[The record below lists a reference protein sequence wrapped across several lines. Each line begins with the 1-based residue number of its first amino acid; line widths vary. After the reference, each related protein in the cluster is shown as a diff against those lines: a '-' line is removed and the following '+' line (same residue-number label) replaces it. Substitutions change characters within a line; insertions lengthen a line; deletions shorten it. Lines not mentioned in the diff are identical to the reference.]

1 MRQVEEALARQVI
14 YGGDL
19 VTNLM
24 EVTPINEKALVA
36 LLAESLGLPPAPTL
50 ELPLPSDALRSL
62 VPAEV
67 ATACGALP
75 LAADGQ
81 TLVVA
86 VADRLTDEAMA
97 QLVGTLGLTV
107 EQQAAPLLRIRQAL
121 GRAYGVPVERRLER
135 LAARL
140 DGRTISSP
148 SGVPRAPSPA
158 RKSTSRPPP
167 RPSTMPLGAAMGPDP
182 SARPGASG
190 PATPRVGSSGHPVA
204 RADDPINGVPPRPES
219 ARPGPRE
226 AGAPREHPVLLQRA
240 GLASPSPRRRGPITF
255 DMACREAE
263 EAVDRDALLAL
274 YFDFARQFFDYSVL
288 FLVHGDIAEGR
299 DAFGSGAP
307 RERVVGVGV
316 PLDLPV
322 SCLMSQ
328 ARDTL
333 RPVVARVA
341 ADGLDAELRS
351 ELQRPAEGEMAIIP
365 LVVRSRPVAL
375 FLGDCGEGGIDS
387 VSLQQVGACG
397 AAIGRAFERLIMRR
411 KKEGFATT
419 VAPSPTEA
427 GPATDTMRSS
437 DLPISPTNPASDSPV
452 IGSAA
457 AIHGS
462 PFMSRPPATNITVVR
477 PLSRP
482 PLPREDP
489 ESPRGPQGPASPDSV
504 TGIDADRRSPG
515 ERGASEAGADP
526 ERPAVAARD
535 SFLSAGA
542 GFAPAPPPAARDLLE
557 SVEPAATK
565 PSEGPIPPE
574 LDSGALFDMLGW
586 EGPGSDP
593 DSPPPSEAHAVPPHR
608 PPSARSG
615 PLESGLP
622 SVIVDLDHELNVIV
636 DRLIA
641 GTNEEERGEA
651 EGELLRQGERA
662 MRVIMARFPGPVTSD
677 RRRVVTMAGQ
687 PKPSECGV
695 LLRLVARERKVALPF
710 VLERLA
716 DPDPEIR
723 GWATCLLSELPYV
736 EALPQLFMR
745 LTDSDV
751 AIQAAAVHAI
761 VAVGRAAR
769 IETRAAIRE
778 HARALEPVER
788 AAAMRVMGQVKDPVL
803 VPELVRA
810 LVDDHSRVVAAA
822 HDALVQVSCQ
832 DFGTDARPWV
842 RWWDHHSTQHR
853 VEWLID
859 ALTHDV
865 VDIRGGAAAEL
876 RAVTGEYFGYSADL
890 PLRDRERAQ
899 QRYRDWWAT
908 DGRARFRAR

>member
-1 MRQVEEALARQVI
+1 
-14 YGGDL
+14 
-19 VTNLM
+19 
-24 EVTPINEKALVA
+24 
-36 LLAESLGLPPAPTL
+36 
-50 ELPLPSDALRSL
+50 
-62 VPAEV
+62 
-67 ATACGALP
+67 
-75 LAADGQ
+75 
-81 TLVVA
+81 VV
-86 VADRLTDEAMA
+86 
-97 QLVGTLGLTV
+97 
-107 EQQAAPLLRIRQAL
+107 
-121 GRAYGVPVERRLER
+121 
-135 LAARL
+135 
-140 DGRTISSP
+140 S
-148 SGVPRAPSPA
+148 
-158 RKSTSRPPP
+158 
-167 RPSTMPLGAAMGPDP
+167 
-182 SARPGASG
+182 
-190 PATPRVGSSGHPVA
+190 
-204 RADDPINGVPPRPES
+204 
-219 ARPGPRE
+219 
-226 AGAPREHPVLLQRA
+226 
-240 GLASPSPRRRGPITF
+240 
-255 DMACREAE
+255 REAE

-274 YFDFARQFFDYSVL
+274 YFDFARQFFDYSAL

-299 DAFGSGAP
+299 DAFGNGAP

-322 SCLMSQ
+322 PSLMSE
-328 ARDTL
+328 ARDAL
-333 RPVVARVA
+333 RPVVARVPP
-341 ADGLDAELRS
+341 DGLDAELRA
-351 ELQRPAEGEMAIIP
+351 ELQRPSEGEMAIIP

-375 FLGDCGEGGIDS
+375 LLGDCGESGMDA

-397 AAIGRAFERLIMRR
+397 TTIGRAFERLIMRK
-411 KKEGFATT
+411 KKEGFATN
-419 VAPSPTEA
+419 VATSPTEA
-427 GPATDTMRSS
+427 GSPSETKRSS
-437 DLPISPTNPASDSPV
+437 ALPNSPARPTSDSQV
-452 IGSAA
+452 VGSSEAS
-457 AIHGS
+457 IHAS
-462 PFMSRPPATNITVVR
+462 PFMSRPPPTNITVVR
-477 PLSRP
+477 PLSGP

-489 ESPRGPQGPASPDSV
+489 ESPRDLGGLARTD
-504 TGIDADRRSPG
+504 TADAIEPDRRSSEELPPTEARADG
-515 ERGASEAGADP
+515 ERTDGTASASEW
-526 ERPAVAARD
+526 
-535 SFLSAGA
+535 SAGA
-542 GFAPAPPPAARDLLE
+542 VFTPGAPPVPRGLLE
-557 SVEPAATK
+557 SVEPAPWK
-565 PSEGPIPPE
+565 QSEVSLPPE

-593 DSPPPSEAHAVPPHR
+593 DPDSPPPSEAHAVPPHR
-608 PPSARSG
+608 PPSARTG
-615 PLESGLP
+615 PLEAGLP

-662 MRVIMARFPGPVTSD
+662 MRVIMARFPGPVVCE

-745 LTDSDV
+745 LTDTDA

-778 HARALEPVER
+778 HARALDPVER
-788 AAAMRVMGQVKDPVL
+788 AAAMRVMGQVRDPVL

-810 LVDDHSRVVAAA
+810 LVDDNSRVVAAA
-822 HDALVQVSCQ
+822 HEALVQVSCQ

-853 VEWLID
+853 IEWLID
-859 ALTHDV
+859 ALTHDLLE
-865 VDIRGGAAAEL
+865 IRRTAAAEL
-876 RAVTGEYFGYSADL
+876 RGVTGEYFGYSADL